1 VLLFSATGAFC
12 AQSLLVC
19 FPIFHHISRSGNWN
33 GQNRTAWS
41 ACQPVLSVA
50 ESRAA
55 TIKKTDKRPFSTGF
69 LSANEQEVR
78 AMTLRLFNTLTGQID
93 LVTPADGEALRMYEC
108 GPTVYDY
115 GHIGNFRTFLQVD
128 VLRRFLKLTGTKVRH
143 VMNITDVDDKIIRNA
158 AEAGISIGAYTAR
171 FEQAFFEDLETL
183 RVERPDVMAR
193 ATEHI
198 PKMVE
203 LVQKL
208 AAAGAAYQAE
218 DGSWYFR
225 LVAFPEY
232 GKLSKKDL
240 SGMEDG
246 ARVDLDEYEKDSAR
260 DFAMW
265 KAAKP
270 GETSWDTAI
279 GRGRPGWHI
288 ECSAMAMEY
297 LGESFDLHAGGED
310 LIFPHHENEIAQSE
324 SVTHKMF
331 ARHWMHVRFL
341 LVDGRKM
348 SKSEGNFYTLRD
360 LLLKGYKA
368 SAIRLALISVP
379 YRHQYNFTFE
389 GLAEATSAVERLRT
403 FRQRLIEGGFAP
415 GENPT
420 LQAAAGKAQEEYRSA
435 LANDLNTAEA
445 RAPIFEL
452 LRAANTA
459 MDQGELKAGDR
470 DAILVVL
477 KDFDAVFDVL
487 EDGDAEAT
495 RRALEWAE
503 QEGRLSEV
511 APELV
516 ARQGLTDAA
525 IEALVSERSLAKKQR
540 NFARADAIRN
550 ELAEKGVVLE
560 DSKDGVRW
568 KRK

>member
-1 VLLFSATGAFC
+1 
-12 AQSLLVC
+12 
-19 FPIFHHISRSGNWN
+19 
-33 GQNRTAWS
+33 
-41 ACQPVLSVA
+41 
-50 ESRAA
+50 
-55 TIKKTDKRPFSTGF
+55 
-69 LSANEQEVR
+69 
-78 AMTLRLFNTLTGQID
+78 MTLRLFNTLTGQLD
-93 LVTPADGEALRMYEC
+93 ELAPQDGEALRMYAC

-128 VLRRFLKLTGTKVRH
+128 ILRRFLLLSGIPVRH
-143 VMNITDVDDKIIRNA
+143 VMNITDVDDKIIRNSVA
-158 AEAGISIGAYTAR
+158 AGIPIAQYTAAYER
-171 FEQAFFEDLETL
+171 AFFEDLEAL
-183 RVERPDVMAR
+183 RVQRPEVIAR

-198 PKMVE
+198 PRMVE

-208 AAAGAAYQAE
+208 AAAGAAYRAE

-225 LVAFPEY
+225 LAAFPEY

-246 ARVDLDEYEKDSAR
+246 ARVDVDEYEKDSAR
-260 DFAMW
+260 DFALW

-270 GETSWDTAI
+270 GETSWDTPI

-288 ECSAMAMEY
+288 ECSTMAMEY

-324 SVTHKMF
+324 SVTHKTF

-379 YRHQYNFTFE
+379 YRHQFNFTFD
-389 GLAEATSAVERLRT
+389 GLIEATNAIERLRT
-403 FRQRLIEGGFAP
+403 FVQRLRDGLFP
-415 GENPT
+415 SGENPA
-420 LQAAAGKAQEEYRSA
+420 LQEAAKKAQADYLAA
-435 LANDLNTAEA
+435 LSNDLNTAEA
-445 RAPIFEL
+445 RAPIFDL
-452 LRAANTA
+452 VRVANTA
-459 MDQGELKAGDR
+459 LDKGELKAADR
-470 DAILVVL
+470 DAILSVL
-477 KDFDAVFDVL
+477 ASFDAVFDVL
-487 EDGDAEAT
+487 TDRDAEAT
-495 RRALEWAE
+495 NQALDWA
-503 QEGRLSEV
+503 QQAGRLDDV
-511 APELV
+511 APGLL
-516 ARQGLTDAA
+516 ARQGLTDEA
-525 IEALVSERSLAKKQR
+525 IDALVAERTQAKKQR
-540 NFARADAIRN
+540 NFARADTIRN
-550 ELAEKGVVLE
+550 ELAEKGVVIE

>member
-1 VLLFSATGAFC
+1 M
-12 AQSLLVC
+12 
-19 FPIFHHISRSGNWN
+19 N
-33 GQNRTAWS
+33 GQEDR
-41 ACQPVLSVA
+41 VL
-50 ESRAA
+50 
-55 TIKKTDKRPFSTGF
+55 
-69 LSANEQEVR
+69 
-78 AMTLRLFNTLTGQID
+78 TLRLFNTLSGEID
-93 LVTPADGEALRMYEC
+93 PVTPADGQTLRMYAC

-128 VLRRFLKLTGTKVRH
+128 VLRRFLLLSGTAVRH

-158 AEAGISIGAYTAR
+158 AAAGIPIGEYSAVYER
-171 FEQAFFEDLETL
+171 AFFEDLEAL
-183 RVERPDVMAR
+183 RVQRPEVMAR

-198 PKMVE
+198 PKMVQ
-203 LVQKL
+203 LIQKL
-208 AAAGAAYQAE
+208 AATGAAYQTE
-218 DGSWYFR
+218 EGSWYFR
-225 LVAFPEY
+225 LAAFPEY

-246 ARVDLDEYEKDSAR
+246 ARVDVDEYEKDSAR
-260 DFAMW
+260 DFALW

-288 ECSAMAMEY
+288 ECSTMSMEY

-324 SVTHKMF
+324 SATHKPF

-379 YRHQYNFTFE
+379 YRHQFNFTFD
-389 GLAEATSAVERLRT
+389 GLIEATNAIERLRT
-403 FRQRLIEGGFAP
+403 FSQRLIAVQFAP
-415 GENPT
+415 GVNPA
-420 LQAAAGKAQEEYRSA
+420 LQEAAKKAQAEYIAA
-435 LANDLNTAEA
+435 LSNDLNTAEA
-445 RAPIFEL
+445 RAPIFDL
-452 LRAANTA
+452 VRTANTA
-459 MDQGELKAGDR
+459 LDRGELKSGDR
-470 DAILVVL
+470 DAILAVL
-477 KDFDAVFDVL
+477 GSFDAVFDVL
-487 EDGDAEAT
+487 EDRDAELT
-495 RRALEWAE
+495 QKALEWAK
-503 QEGRLSEV
+503 QAGRMGEV

-525 IEALVSERSLAKKQR
+525 IDALVEERSLAKKQR
-540 NFARADAIRN
+540 NFARADAIRK

>member
-1 VLLFSATGAFC
+1 
-12 AQSLLVC
+12 
-19 FPIFHHISRSGNWN
+19 
-33 GQNRTAWS
+33 
-41 ACQPVLSVA
+41 
-50 ESRAA
+50 
-55 TIKKTDKRPFSTGF
+55 
-69 LSANEQEVR
+69 
-78 AMTLRLFNTLTGQID
+78 MD
-93 LVTPADGEALRMYEC
+93 LVTPGDGETLRMYAC

-128 VLRRFLKLTGTKVRH
+128 VLRRFLKLTGMKLRH
-143 VMNITDVDDKIIRNA
+143 VMNITDVDDRILNNA
-158 AEAGISIGAYTAR
+158 AAAGISIGEYSER
-171 FEQAFFEDLETL
+171 FEQAFFEDMKAL
-183 RVERPDVMAR
+183 RVEMPEVIAR

-208 AAAGAAYQAE
+208 AKAGAAYQAE

-225 LVAFPEY
+225 LAAFPEY

-246 ARVDLDEYEKDSAR
+246 ARVDLDEHEKDSAR
-260 DFAMW
+260 DFALW

-324 SVTHKMF
+324 SVTHKQF
-331 ARHWMHVRFL
+331 ARIWMHVRFL

-403 FRQRLIEGGFAP
+403 FRQRLKSGTFTIGT
-415 GENPT
+415 N
-420 LQAAAGKAQEEYRSA
+420 QAIQGAAKKAQTDYRDA

-445 RAPIFEL
+445 RAAIFEL
-452 LRAANTA
+452 VRAANTI
-459 MDQGELKAGDR
+459 MDRGLFHASDR
-470 DAILVVL
+470 DAVL
-477 KDFDAVFDVL
+477 AVLADFDAVFDVL
-487 EDGDAEAT
+487 VDRDAEVTKSAI
-495 RRALEWAE
+495 EWA
-503 QEGRLSEV
+503 QTAGRMNDV
-511 APELV
+511 PYELI
-516 ARQGLTDAA
+516 ARQGLTDER
-525 IEALVSERSLAKKQR
+525 IEALIAERTQAKKQR
-540 NFARADAIRN
+540 DFARADAIRN
-550 ELAEKGVVLE
+550 ELTARDVVIE

>member
-1 VLLFSATGAFC
+1 
-12 AQSLLVC
+12 
-19 FPIFHHISRSGNWN
+19 
-33 GQNRTAWS
+33 
-41 ACQPVLSVA
+41 
-50 ESRAA
+50 
-55 TIKKTDKRPFSTGF
+55 
-69 LSANEQEVR
+69 
-78 AMTLRLFNTLTGQID
+78 LRLFNTLTGQMD
-93 LVTPADGEALRMYEC
+93 TLTPADGEALRMYAC

-143 VMNITDVDDKIIRNA
+143 VMNVTDVDDKIIRNA
-158 AEAGISIGAYTAR
+158 AAAGMTIGAYTAG
-171 FEQAFFEDLETL
+171 FEQAFFEDLDAL
-183 RVERPDVMAR
+183 RIERPEIIAR

-198 PKMVE
+198 PQMVE
-203 LVQKL
+203 LVQRL
-208 AAAGAAYQAE
+208 AKAGAAYQTE

-225 LVAFPEY
+225 LAAFPDY

-246 ARVDLDEYEKDSAR
+246 ARVDVDEYEKDSAR
-260 DFAMW
+260 DFALW

-279 GRGRPGWHI
+279 GRGRPGWHL

-379 YRHQYNFTFE
+379 YRHQFNFTFD
-389 GLAEATSAVERLRT
+389 GLVEATNAVDRLRT
-403 FRQRLIEGGFAP
+403 FRKRLVEGSFAE
-415 GENPT
+415 GENPA
-420 LQAAAGKAQEEYRSA
+420 LQEAAKNAQEEYIAA

-459 MDQGELKAGDR
+459 MDQGQLKAGDR
-470 DAILVVL
+470 DAILKVL
-477 KDFDAVFDVL
+477 TSFDGVFDVM
-487 EDGDAEAT
+487 EDRDAEVT
-495 RRALEWAE
+495 RKALEWAE
-503 QEGRLSEV
+503 QTDRMGQV
-511 APELV
+511 ATELLV
-516 ARQGLTDAA
+516 RQGLTDEA
-525 IEALVSERSLAKKQR
+525 IDALVTERTEAKKQR
-540 NFARADAIRN
+540 NFARADQIRN
-550 ELAEKGVVLE
+550 ELADKGVVIE

>member
-1 VLLFSATGAFC
+1 MTWAFAPPAL
-12 AQSLLVC
+12 AQLPLD
-19 FPIFHHISRSGNWN
+19 PGR
-33 GQNRTAWS
+33 
-41 ACQPVLSVA
+41 
-50 ESRAA
+50 
-55 TIKKTDKRPFSTGF
+55 RPGG
-69 LSANEQEVR
+69 LSAFAFRSIIPRCYNRKGRNR
-78 AMTLRLFNTLTGQID
+78 AHFNRFPSKKLRPMTLRLFNTLTGQLDD
-93 LVTPADGEALRMYEC
+93 LVPSDGKALRMYAC

-158 AEAGISIGAYTAR
+158 AALGVSIGKYTAR
-171 FEQAFFEDLETL
+171 FEQAFFEDLEAL
-183 RVERPDVMAR
+183 RVERPEQIAR

-198 PKMVE
+198 SRMVE
-203 LVQKL
+203 LIQKL
-208 AAAGAAYQAE
+208 AEAGAAYQTE

-225 LVAFPEY
+225 LAAFPDY

-260 DFAMW
+260 DFALW

-270 GETSWDTAI
+270 GETSWETAI

-288 ECSAMAMEY
+288 ECSAMAMED
-297 LGESFDLHAGGED
+297 LGDSFDLHAGGED

-324 SVTHKMF
+324 SVTHKPF

-379 YRHQYNFTFE
+379 YRHQLNFTFD
-389 GLAEATSAVERLRT
+389 GLTEATAAVERLRD
-403 FRQRLIEGGFAP
+403 FSHRLETTVF
-415 GENPT
+415 NPT
-420 LQAAAGKAQEEYRSA
+420 GKIDSELSEMATEASKKYEAALS
-435 LANDLNTAEA
+435 NDLNTAEA
-445 RAPIFEL
+445 RAAVFDL
-452 LRAANTA
+452 VRYANSA
-459 MDQGELKAGDR
+459 LDQKAKNERFINAQNR
-470 DAILVVL
+470 DQIREVL
-477 KDFDAVFDVL
+477 NRFDAVFDVI
-487 EDGDAEAT
+487 EDRDAEPT
-495 RRALEWAE
+495 RRALEWAA
-503 QEGRLSEV
+503 QSGRLGDV
-511 APELV
+511 APELL
-516 ARQGLTDAA
+516 ARQALTDEA
-525 IEALVSERSLAKKQR
+525 IDALVAERTLAKKQR
-540 NFARADAIRN
+540 NFARADQIRN

>member
-1 VLLFSATGAFC
+1 
-12 AQSLLVC
+12 
-19 FPIFHHISRSGNWN
+19 
-33 GQNRTAWS
+33 
-41 ACQPVLSVA
+41 
-50 ESRAA
+50 
-55 TIKKTDKRPFSTGF
+55 
-69 LSANEQEVR
+69 
-78 AMTLRLFNTLTGQID
+78 MTLRLFNTLTGEMD
-93 LVTPADGEALRMYEC
+93 PVTPADGKALRMYAC

-128 VLRRFLKLTGTKVRH
+128 VLRRFLLLTGTPVRH

-158 AEAGISIGAYTAR
+158 SAAGIPIGQYSAG
-171 FEQAFFEDLETL
+171 FERAFFEDLDVL
-183 RVERPDVMAR
+183 RVERPEVMAR

-198 PKMVE
+198 PRMVE
-203 LVQKL
+203 LIQKL
-208 AAAGAAYQAE
+208 AAEGAAYQAE

-225 LVAFPEY
+225 LAAFPAY

-246 ARVDLDEYEKDSAR
+246 ARVDVDEYEKDSAR
-260 DFAMW
+260 DFALW

-270 GETSWDTAI
+270 GETSWETAI

-324 SVTHKMF
+324 CVTHKTF

-360 LLLKGYKA
+360 LLLKGFKA

-379 YRHQYNFTFE
+379 YRHQFNFTFD
-389 GLAEATSAVERLRT
+389 GLVEATAAIDRLRT
-403 FRQRLIEGGFAP
+403 FKERLATADLTEGSDAA
-415 GENPT
+415 
-420 LQAAAGKAQEEYRSA
+420 LQEAARKAQAEYTAA
-435 LANDLNTAEA
+435 LSNDLNTAEA
-445 RAPIFEL
+445 RAPIFDL
-452 LRAANTA
+452 IRAANTA
-459 MDQGELKAGDR
+459 MDQRQLKSDDR
-470 DAILVVL
+470 DAILAVL
-477 KDFDAVFDVL
+477 ADFDAVFDVL
-487 EDGDAEAT
+487 EDRDAEAT
-495 RRALEWAE
+495 RWALEWAE
-503 QEGRLSEV
+503 QAGRLDEV
-511 APELV
+511 APELM
-516 ARQGLTDAA
+516 ARQGLTDEA
-525 IEALVSERSLAKKQR
+525 IDALVAERTAAKKQR
-540 NFARADAIRN
+540 DFARADAIRN
-550 ELAEKGVVLE
+550 ELAEKGVVIE